1 MPLAV
6 LLSVTLGSLK
16 LLFLALRNEAKSHPH
31 PLGEAPRTG
40 RLRLRVRLRLRLRL
54 SLVQLLL
61 GKQLLSL
68 SLAYGYSLE
77 LLKAL
82 DVREYTDVLYL
93 SWRCQRRGRRDIE
106 RVGDST
112 RRLVTCSTLCSWHWH
127 TVAGFRQ

>member
-16 LLFLALRNEAKSHPH
+16 LLFLALRNEAKSHP
-31 PLGEAPRTG
+31 LGEAPRTE

-93 SWRCQRRGRRDIE
+93 SWRCQRRGRRDSE
-106 RVGDST
+106 RVDTFG
-112 RRLVTCSTLCSWHWH
+112 R
-127 TVAGFRQ
+127 